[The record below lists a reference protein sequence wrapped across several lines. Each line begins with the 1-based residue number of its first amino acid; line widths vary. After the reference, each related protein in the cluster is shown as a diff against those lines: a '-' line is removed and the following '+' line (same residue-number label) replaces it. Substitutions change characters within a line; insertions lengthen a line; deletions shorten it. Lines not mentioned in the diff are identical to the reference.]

1 MRWVI
6 IVASV
11 WVALLL
17 PLGTAMTSAPLLITI
32 GPQCAGKTTYLRTI
46 PDCIDISIDNQPH
59 TYEQVEV
66 STVLQ
71 LIQTDR
77 YV

>member
-1 MRWVI
+1 MRWV

-17 PLGTAMTSAPLLITI
+17 PLSIAMTSAPLLITI

-46 PDCIDISIDNQPH
+46 PDCIDISIDDQPH
-59 TYEQVEV
+59 TYEPVDV
-66 STVLQ
+66 STVLYI
-71 LIQTDR
+71 LQTDR
-77 YV
+77 